1 MTKGHQNY
9 RRTICDSRFG
19 FALGRGAEL
28 EDPEENYPST
38 KYPRILSAVR
48 QRALGE
54 FLRKHRELATQ
65 PADDKRVGERR
76 RRTSGLRREEVAEL
90 AGISSTWYARLEQ
103 GQEVRPS
110 SAALGR
116 IAEVLRLAPAER
128 AYLFNVAQRADP
140 NEPSNFADEPVSK
153 AIESCVLSISY
164 PACVLDRY
172 WIPLFWNAEW
182 ADLFPLWLKGPE
194 KNLLRYIFLDPGVRT
209 LVVDW
214 ELRARRLLA
223 QFRVDF
229 GKYIDDPKML
239 DLVRRLSEESDLFR
253 RIWEEQQ
260 VLFLDEKEKSHYHP
274 QWGLLKFFQTTF
286 VAVADPALKLVI
298 LQPCS

>member
-1 MTKGHQNY
+1 VIGG
-9 RRTICDSRFG
+9 FG

-28 EDPEENYPST
+28 EDSQQSYPST

-48 QRALGE
+48 QRTLGE
-54 FLRKHRELATQ
+54 FLRKHRESATR
-65 PADDKRVGERR
+65 PTDDKRVGERR
-76 RRTSGLRREEVAEL
+76 RRTSGLRREEVAQL

-110 SAALGR
+110 GAALGR
-116 IAEVLRLAPAER
+116 IAEVLQLAPAER
-128 AYLFNVAQRADP
+128 AYLFQVAQRADP
-140 NEPSNFADEPVSK
+140 NEPSNFADEPASK
-153 AIESCVLSISY
+153 AIGSCVLSISY

-172 WIPLFWNAEW
+172 WTPLFWNAEW
-182 ADLFPLWLKGPE
+182 VDLFPLWLKGPE
-194 KNLLRYIFLDPGVRT
+194 KNLLRYMFLDLGVRT

-239 DLVRRLSEESDLFR
+239 DLVRRLGEESEIFQ

-260 VLFLDEKEKSHYHP
+260 VLFPDEKERSYYHP
-274 QWGLLKFFQTTF
+274 QRGVLKFSQTTF
-286 VAVADPALKLVI
+286 LAAADPALKLI
-298 LQPCS
+298 IFQPSS

>member
-1 MTKGHQNY
+1 VISDLVLLSEG
-9 RRTICDSRFG
+9 
-19 FALGRGAEL
+19 GAEL
-28 EDPEENYPST
+28 EDSQQGYPST

-54 FLRKHRELATQ
+54 FLRKHRESATG
-65 PADDKRVGERR
+65 PTDGKRVGERR
-76 RRTSGLRREEVAEL
+76 RRTSGLRREEVAQL

-110 SAALGR
+110 GAALGR
-116 IAEVLRLAPAER
+116 IAEVLQLAPAER
-128 AYLFNVAQRADP
+128 AYLFQVAQRADP
-140 NEPSNFADEPVSK
+140 NEPSNFADEPASK

-172 WIPLFWNAEW
+172 WTPLFWNAEW

-194 KNLLRYIFLDPGVRT
+194 KNLLRHMFLDLGVRT

-239 DLVRRLSEESDLFR
+239 DLVHRLGEESEIFQ

-260 VLFLDEKEKSHYHP
+260 VLFPDEKERSYHHP
-274 QWGLLKFFQTTF
+274 QRGVLKFSQTTF
-286 VAVADPALKLVI
+286 LAAADPALKFI
-298 LQPCS
+298 IFQPSS